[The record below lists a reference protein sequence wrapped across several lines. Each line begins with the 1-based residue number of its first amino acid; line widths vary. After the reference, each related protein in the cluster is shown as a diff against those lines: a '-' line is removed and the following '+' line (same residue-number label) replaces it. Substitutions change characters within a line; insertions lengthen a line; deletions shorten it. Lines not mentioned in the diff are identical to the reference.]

1 MCKIKKY
8 TEDMQSH
15 LNSVL
20 FRFDSYLLEDDKND
34 AIKTLRDI
42 FGGSPAESFMNDYLQ
57 QKLDVDSIASV
68 HDISITEVLNTTVLI
83 LRGVK
88 IDDYECE
95 IFVHKYFIALFFR
108 TNGIDLSLLQKRV
121 GDNIVKLAQP
131 VESLCIRL
139 SYSINISNKEIWN
152 VIDKTAFPIM
162 DESVYNGRYTDSAL
176 KGNISIDLTRT
187 ISPAS
192 QSEFSD
198 IVIQTMAFTSLNNM
212 NNSIESIK
220 NMIGLSTEEITR
232 CFIE

>member
-42 FGGSPAESFMNDYLQ
+42 FGGNPAESFMDEYLQ
-57 QKLDVDSIASV
+57 QILDVDSIASV
-68 HDISITEVLNTTVLI
+68 HGISITEVLNTTVLM

-88 IDDYECE
+88 CEDYECE

-121 GDNIVKLAQP
+121 GDNIVKVAQP

-139 SYSINISNKEIWN
+139 SYSINISNKELWN

-198 IVIQTMAFTSLNNM
+198 IVIQTMAFASLNNM